1 MKNQKY
7 LLLLPVLFLFL
18 LNSCAKKTYPVTN
31 ETEVKSTAPISSD
44 DYKKEQAK
52 KGTANLPKVI
62 VVNDSAAK
70 KTATGKYYYDLNG
83 YRYWKNTKDG
93 KYYLN
98 GIFTKKN

>member
-7 LLLLPVLFLFL
+7 LLLLSLLFLFL
-18 LNSCAKKTYPVTN
+18 LNSCAKKTYPAKN
-31 ETEVKSTAPISSD
+31 ATEVKNTSPISSD

-70 KTATGKYYYDLNG
+70 QTATGKYYYDLNG